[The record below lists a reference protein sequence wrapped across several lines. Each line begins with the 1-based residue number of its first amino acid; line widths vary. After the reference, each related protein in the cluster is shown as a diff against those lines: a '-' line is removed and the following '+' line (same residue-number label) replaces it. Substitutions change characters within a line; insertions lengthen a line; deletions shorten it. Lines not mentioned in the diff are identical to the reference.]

1 MIFKRNNKIKS
12 LYKQFNTL
20 KSLQG
25 KRERCV
31 IQKIK
36 IDLVNKRKP
45 NYCSSYKNSKY
56 KNVLL
61 AYRKIKLFYSR
72 FTKELIKQNKPRD

>member
-1 MIFKRNNKIKS
+1 MKS
-12 LYKQFNTL
+12 LYKQLNTL
-20 KSLQG
+20 KRLQG
-25 KRERCV
+25 EKKGCLV
-31 IQKIK
+31 HKIK
-36 IDLVNKRKP
+36 INLVNKGKP

-72 FTKELIKQNKPRD
+72 FTKELIKQNKLKTKK